1 MAMEN
6 PGGLVQFAAKILE
19 LFVWDITNYSLGFAV
34 FVDVFWHFPS
44 WEIRWKGS

>member
-19 LFVWDITNYSLGFAV
+19 LFVWDITNYSLGLRFLWIFLA
-34 FVDVFWHFPS
+34 FSQLGNPLERS
-44 WEIRWKGS
+44 